1 LYNPKRNVSNKQI
14 VETENFEPKII
25 GFLCNWCSYAAA
37 DLAGVSR
44 IQYPPN
50 LRIIRVMC
58 TGRISD
64 TLILS
69 AFSEGVDGVL
79 IAGCH
84 PGECHYQ
91 KGNLLARRRVVALKY
106 LLEAMGIGEDRL
118 RLVWAGAS
126 EGPKFAETVTS
137 FTEKIKQLGPS
148 PFKKV
153 KVDTR

>member
-1 LYNPKRNVSNKQI
+1 MEKQI
-14 VETENFEPKII
+14 QETLQFEPKII

-69 AFSEGVDGVL
+69 AFAAGADGVL

-91 KGNLLARRRVVALKY
+91 KGNLLARRRVVALKH

-126 EGPKFAETVTS
+126 EGAKFAETVTS